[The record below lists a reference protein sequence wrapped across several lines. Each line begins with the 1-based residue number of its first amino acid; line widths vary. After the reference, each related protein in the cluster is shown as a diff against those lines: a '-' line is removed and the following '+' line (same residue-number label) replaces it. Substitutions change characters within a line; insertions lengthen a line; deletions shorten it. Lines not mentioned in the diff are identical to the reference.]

1 MTFKTSALR
10 AGAFSAAALLVLT
23 ACGDNGDNN
32 GNGDAVD
39 DEEANVDQGEE
50 ITVGEGETLTVAI
63 AGEEPYSWLDDD
75 GEATGAALALTEE
88 ILGEQLGYDIEAEL
102 TDWDSLIPGLN
113 SGQWDVVAAGMSITP
128 DRCEQASFSEPEI
141 MYTTAFLVEE
151 GNPYDLHNFED
162 LAEAQEEH
170 GIEVVTLT
178 AGVEAGYAEEVGIEA
193 EGVGTAEDG
202 VDFVSGGRA
211 DVFALT
217 AISLEAMAGDM
228 DGVEVTEN
236 FAHEVSAG
244 STVFRFADDELLGEY
259 NEVLAELKD
268 NGELLNIISEYGF
281 TEEEVPPA
289 ELTTEELCEG
299 NIDELN
305 EQYLD

>member
-1 MTFKTSALR
+1 MSFKPNALR
-10 AGAFSAAALLVLT
+10 VGALSSAALLALT
-23 ACGDNGDNN
+23 ACGGDNGDD
-32 GNGDAVD
+32 NGDAVS
-39 DEEANVDQGEE
+39 DEDANVEQGEE
-50 ITVGEGETLTVAI
+50 LTIEEGETLTVAI

-88 ILGEQLGYDIEAEL
+88 ILGEQLGYDVEAEL

-151 GNPYDLHNFED
+151 GNPYDVHDFED
-162 LAEAQEEH
+162 LVEAQEEH

-178 AGVEAGYAEEVGIEA
+178 AGVEAGYAEEVGVNA
-193 EGVGTAEDG
+193 DGVGTAEDG
-202 VDFVSGGRA
+202 VDFVEGGRA

-228 DGVEVTEN
+228 DGLEVTEN

-259 NEVLAELKD
+259 NEVLADLKD
-268 NGELLNIISEYGF
+268 SGELLNIIGEYGF
-281 TEEEVPPA
+281 TDEEIPPA

-299 NIDELN
+299 DIEALN